1 MSLRG
6 NKRRE
11 FPLSVRKAAFARAC
25 RDGVPH
31 CENCGTFIRAGHLRY
46 EHLQPDGLQGE
57 PTIENCGVFCDVC
70 ARSKD
75 KIDNPIMVKAD
86 RVTRKAYGL
95 TRAPRQKIQS
105 RGFAKAAPQRSA
117 SRPLAKST

>member
-6 NKRRE
+6 NKRKE
-11 FPLSVRKAAFARAC
+11 FPLAVRKAAFARSC

-57 PTIENCGVFCDVC
+57 PTLENCGVFCDVC
-70 ARSKD
+70 ARAKD

-95 TRAPRQKIQS
+95 TRAPRQKIHS

-117 SRPLAKST
+117 SRPVQKFT